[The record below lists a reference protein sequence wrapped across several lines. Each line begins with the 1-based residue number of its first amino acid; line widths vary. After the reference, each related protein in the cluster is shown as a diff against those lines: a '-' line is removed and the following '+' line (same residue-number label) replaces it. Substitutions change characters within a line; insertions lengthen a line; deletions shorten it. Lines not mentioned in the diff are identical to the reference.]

1 MAKILIVD
9 DSGLARRGTRHILET
24 AGHQVTDAQ
33 DGLTAL
39 EQFFLVKPELV
50 LLDVTMRDMD
60 GLEVLKRIRDLDA
73 TAKVIIVTADVQSST
88 REMANAGGAVGF
100 VMKPV
105 TTQPLLQAVEHALS
119 EAST

>member
-9 DSGLARRGTRHILET
+9 DSGLARRGTRHILEE

-39 EQFFLVKPELV
+39 EQYFLDKPELV

-60 GLEVLKRIRDLDA
+60 GLEVLKRIRELDS
-73 TAKVIIVTADVQSST
+73 TARVIIVTADVQSST
-88 REMANAGGAVGF
+88 REMADAGGAVGF
-100 VMKPV
+100 VVKPV
-105 TTQPLLQAVEHALS
+105 STKPLLEAVVRGLQES
-119 EAST
+119 PS